1 MVLRVRENRR
11 ELSRRVEIARI
22 AVGSV
27 FALLAICYWFVQI
40 ARGDYYFTLS
50 ENNRLRSVKVTAPR
64 GYIFDRNGVA
74 LVENQPS
81 YNLQLY
87 RREAKNLPGSEAF
100 AVSVLNLP
108 PEQVRARVDRAL
120 KFPEYVPASIAE
132 NLGIEEVAA
141 IQARAPEHPE
151 FAVAVSQRRL
161 YAHGLVASHALG
173 YLAEATADQIR
184 SVSGAYAMGDWIGQ
198 KGIEATYESLL
209 AGANGERRV
218 VVDSHGREIAEQGRT
233 SAQPGQNL
241 FTTIDLG
248 LQRIAEDYFRERVGS
263 AVAMDPK
270 TGEIL
275 ALVSSPSYDPNW
287 FTRRVTGQ
295 EWASLVNDP
304 HHPLQNRAIQN
315 AFSPGSTLK
324 VFLAYGALAQ
334 GLVDPQ
340 ARVFCPGQATF
351 YGRTFRCHK
360 KEGHGWVDLRNAIKL
375 SCDVYFYNLGRRLG
389 IDRIA
394 EIAKSFGLGSPTG
407 VDLQFEKSG
416 LVPSEEWALNKRRAR
431 WYPSETI
438 SVAIGQGPILVTPL
452 QLARA
457 LSALVEGG
465 RLPTPHLFLA
475 SQDPRTGA
483 RLRYRVET
491 KPGIALSSDRAAI
504 VRDGMWAVLN
514 EPGGTAYLSR
524 PPSVSAGGKT
534 GTAQVVGRESGL
546 TAKGKYDDHAWFIG
560 FAPIDDPRIVV
571 AVFVENGGHGS
582 AAAAPLAKA
591 LFEHRFGKGEPAEP
605 ASGLVRTSTSLPGH
619 PAGQLPGAP
628 R

>member
-22 AVGSV
+22 VVGSV

-132 NLGIEEVAA
+132 NLGIEEVAGDPGPRA
-141 IQARAPEHPE
+141 GAPRVRGGRFSAAPLRARP
-151 FAVAVSQRRL
+151 RRL
-161 YAHGLVASHALG
+161 ARPGLPGGSD
-173 YLAEATADQIR
+173 ADQIR

-275 ALVSSPSYDPNW
+275 ALV
-287 FTRRVTGQ
+287 
-295 EWASLVNDP
+295 
-304 HHPLQNRAIQN
+304 
-315 AFSPGSTLK
+315 
-324 VFLAYGALAQ
+324 
-334 GLVDPQ
+334 
-340 ARVFCPGQATF
+340 
-351 YGRTFRCHK
+351 
-360 KEGHGWVDLRNAIKL
+360 
-375 SCDVYFYNLGRRLG
+375 
-389 IDRIA
+389 
-394 EIAKSFGLGSPTG
+394 
-407 VDLQFEKSG
+407 
-416 LVPSEEWALNKRRAR
+416 
-431 WYPSETI
+431 
-438 SVAIGQGPILVTPL
+438 
-452 QLARA
+452 
-457 LSALVEGG
+457 
-465 RLPTPHLFLA
+465 RLPPTT
-475 SQDPRTGA
+475 RTG
-483 RLRYRVET
+483 
-491 KPGIALSSDRAAI
+491 SRAA
-504 VRDGMWAVLN
+504 
-514 EPGGTAYLSR
+514 
-524 PPSVSAGGKT
+524 
-534 GTAQVVGRESGL
+534 
-546 TAKGKYDDHAWFIG
+546 
-560 FAPIDDPRIVV
+560 
-571 AVFVENGGHGS
+571 
-582 AAAAPLAKA
+582 
-591 LFEHRFGKGEPAEP
+591 
-605 ASGLVRTSTSLPGH
+605 
-619 PAGQLPGAP
+619 
-628 R
+628 